1 MYFKSRIKGKH
12 GLSWFDSRT
21 EWEKSSDEYFE
32 KLDDLAQ
39 QLDDV
44 DAELNF
50 YTSLA
55 PEGFDSGYD
64 YVYAR
69 IKELNRY
76 IHKNE
81 SSDELDPMNRYGVR
95 ESLQDIYEEL
105 LDLYD
110 SALLYDNYSGP
121 DPDDPDDDDDDLDD
135 DYDDDDSDDD
145 WDDDFDLDDD
155 DDNDSDWGSGN
166 DKYDW

>member
-1 MYFKSRIKGKH
+1 MYFKSRIKGKRS
-12 GLSWFDSRT
+12 LPWFDSRT

-50 YTSLA
+50 DTSLA
-55 PEGFDSGYD
+55 PEGFDSGYE
-64 YVYAR
+64 YIYAR
-69 IKELNRY
+69 IKELNKY
-76 IHKNE
+76 IHQNE
-81 SSDELDPMNRYGVR
+81 SSDELDPVNHYGVR
-95 ESLQDIYEEL
+95 ESLQDIYDEL

-121 DPDDPDDDDDDLDD
+121 DPDDLDEDDLDSDYDDDDLDL
-135 DYDDDDSDDD
+135 DDDD
-145 WDDDFDLDDD
+145 WDLDDD
-155 DDNDSDWGSGN
+155 DNWDSDNDD
-166 DKYDW
+166 DYD